1 MNKPELL
8 LVYDK
13 ECPACNT
20 YCRLIRARETVGSLK
35 IIDARKNSRIMDEI
49 TRSGL
54 DIDQGMV
61 LIIGEKLYYGSD
73 AMHSL
78 ALISSRSGI
87 FNRINYW
94 VFKSKSVS
102 SLLYPVLRVFRNLLL
117 KILGKTKI
125 NNLSKH
131 KNNKF

>member
-20 YCRLIRARETVGSLK
+20 YCRLIRTRETVGSLK

-117 KILGKTKI
+117 KILGKMKI